1 MIQLSQSLQ
10 DAYPVH
16 ESGVTFHAFHPQ
28 FIRTPMTRVLDEGKL
43 DKNRTCEQVN
53 FKNLK
58 CFMNKM
64 CVRNIITLSHDACA
78 RSMHAAAWEKGV
90 KD

>member
-43 DKNRTCEQVN
+43 VK
-53 FKNLK
+53 LK
-58 CFMNKM
+58 L
-64 CVRNIITLSHDACA
+64 R
-78 RSMHAAAWEKGV
+78 RSEFQKLLKILV
-90 KD
+90 LETQKYNN